1 MAQLE
6 KQADMILNFKEE
18 IKNFSLSQLKQMQE
32 KIQSGI
38 SKMILDSDLIIKAAI
53 IEQAIALAGEGNN
66 LIVKDAVGFKEPG
79 HYRTDIAIGLN
90 YKR

>member
-38 SKMILDSDLIIKAAI
+38 SKMILDSDLILKAAI
-53 IEQAIALAGEGNN
+53 VEEAIAVKEG
-66 LIVKDAVGFKEPG
+66 KGQEGQK
-79 HYRTDIAIGLN
+79 
-90 YKR
+90 